1 MGWKSVGIQM
11 EDPQICT
18 IKKLLSTNQ
27 TDTKMEAK
35 EFTVFRALLADVHSK
50 AFGEPISKLSYGK
63 AQTLS
68 WLIHEATGELL
79 CYKTLSNY
87 VSAALESKPNSVN
100 PTDATLTILAQ
111 FVAGAEAQVGRQM
124 MRMGSYAP
132 WYKYRSSVLARP
144 MAA

>member
-1 MGWKSVGIQM
+1 LEFKLKPPIFVLS
-11 EDPQICT
+11 
-18 IKKLLSTNQ
+18 KKLLSINQ

-35 EFTVFRALLADVHSK
+35 EFTVFRTLLADVHSK
-50 AFGEPISKLSYGK
+50 AFGEQISKLSYGK

-87 VSAALESKPNSVN
+87 VTAAVESKPNSVN

-124 MRMGSYAP
+124 MRMGAYAP

>member
-1 MGWKSVGIQM
+1 
-11 EDPQICT
+11 
-18 IKKLLSTNQ
+18 
-27 TDTKMEAK
+27 MEAK
-35 EFTVFRALLADVHSK
+35 EFTVFRTLLADVHSK
-50 AFGEPISKLSYGK
+50 AFGEQISKLSYGK

-87 VSAALESKPNSVN
+87 VTAAVEGKPGSVN

-111 FVAGAEAQVGRQM
+111 FVAGVESQVGRQM
-124 MRMGSYAP
+124 MRMGAYAP